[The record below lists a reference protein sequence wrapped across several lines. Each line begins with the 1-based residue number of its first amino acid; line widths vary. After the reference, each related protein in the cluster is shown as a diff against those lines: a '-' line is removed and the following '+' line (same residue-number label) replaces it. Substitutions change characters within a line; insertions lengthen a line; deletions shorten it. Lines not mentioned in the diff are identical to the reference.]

1 MLWTSLKA
9 VMGVLFM
16 MMGKKVPYEIKSFS
30 FTDSS
35 SYVCANGIGSVSL
48 PILSLLTSG
57 MTWYEKHFS
66 AYPANEGTR
75 QIYENGKLLFVEV
88 HDVKSKQTPSS
99 TWIPF
104 DELGAP
110 GDHRKAYDEST
121 SYRQFFSDLR
131 KKVGDDLFC
140 REAQQPWAKT
150 LLNKLFMGNDVF
162 GNGINWKIDSLTVLN
177 KDLHIDSITKDDGM
191 RPPWVVRGGGGNEE
205 FHDDRWMQLGGGL
218 HDP

>member
-9 VMGVLFM
+9 VMGVIFM
-16 MMGKKVPYEIKSFS
+16 MRDKVPYKIKSFS

-35 SYVCANGIGSVSL
+35 SYVCTNGIGSVSL

-57 MTWYEKHFS
+57 MTWYEKHFG
-66 AYPANEGTR
+66 AYPANEGIR

-110 GDHRKAYDEST
+110 ENHRTAYDEST
-121 SYRQFFSDLR
+121 SYRQFFGDLR

-140 REAQQPWAKT
+140 REAQQPWTKT
-150 LLNKLFMGNDVF
+150 LLNKLFMGNEVF
-162 GNGINWKIDSLTVLN
+162 GSGINWKIDSSTVMN
-177 KDLHIDSITKDDGM
+177 KVLHIDSITNDDGM
-191 RPPWVVRGGGGNEE
+191 SPP
-205 FHDDRWMQLGGGL
+205 
-218 HDP
+218 